1 MPTQKVSKGAKI
13 KLTVR
18 PATHADIPG
27 IVALSVKT
35 YGPELSL
42 DNKTVAAQISNF
54 ADGQFVA
61 EYNGKVVGHC
71 ATFIISGQLALK
83 THNWD
88 QITAYGYASRHDAD
102 GDYLYG
108 MEVVVDSNYR
118 RLRIGQRLYNARK
131 KLCTDYHLKG
141 IVFGGR
147 MPGYGRRVK
156 AFPNPQDYLD
166 QVIEGHIKDTVINF
180 HFRNEFEAIGVL
192 RNYLPSDKASKGHA
206 THMLWRNPVLEEN
219 DSRTPEQRGRT
230 QNSVR
235 IATVQYQVRKVSS
248 FEDFAKQV
256 EYFVDV
262 AADYKADFVTFPEL
276 LTIPLVSMEPERLS
290 PQQSIEKITEYTN
303 AYITFM
309 QKLAVSYNINII
321 GGSHPTR
328 IDEETIENHAYI
340 FLRDGQFHTQPKLH
354 PTPNESYWWNIKGG
368 NSLNTIQT
376 DCGPIGVLVCYDAEF
391 PEPARHLTDQGAKIL
406 FVPFCTDERQGYLRV
421 KYCCQAR
428 AIENQIYVVTSGIV
442 GNLPDVENMDVHYA
456 ESGIFTPCDFPFARD
471 GIAALTDVNTESIVF
486 ADVRLDQLTISRNS
500 GTVQN
505 LKDRRF
511 DLYHVNW
518 KNR

>member
-1 MPTQKVSKGAKI
+1 MTAKKSVKGQKI
-13 KLTVR
+13 KLIVR
-18 PATHADIPG
+18 QANHSDIAG
-27 IVALSVKT
+27 IVALSTKV

-42 DNKTVAAQISNF
+42 TDKTIAGQISNF
-54 ADGQFVA
+54 PEGQFVA
-61 EYNGKVVGHC
+61 EYNGRVVGHC
-71 ATFIISGQLALK
+71 ATFIISGAIALK
-83 THNWD
+83 QHNWD
-88 QITAYGYASRHDAD
+88 QITGYGYASRHDLD

-108 MEVVVDSNYR
+108 MEVCVDPGYR

-147 MPGYGRRVK
+147 MPGYGRRAK
-156 AFPNPQDYLD
+156 SFPDPTDYLD
-166 QVIEGHIKDTVINF
+166 QVLEGQIKDTVINF
-180 HFRNEFEAIGVL
+180 HIRNGFEAIGVL
-192 RNYLPSDKASKGHA
+192 KNYLPTDKSSRGHA
-206 THMLWRNPVLEEN
+206 SHMIWHNPAIEEGDN
-219 DSRTPEQRGRT
+219 RTPEQRGRT

-235 IATVQYQVRKVSS
+235 IATVQYQVRKVNS

-262 AADYKADFVTFPEL
+262 AADYTADFVLFPEL
-276 LTIPLVSMEPERLS
+276 LTIPLVSMEPDRLS
-290 PQQSIEKITEYTN
+290 PQQSIELITNYTDQ
-303 AYITFM
+303 YVKFM
-309 QKLAVSYNINII
+309 QNLAVSYNINII

-328 IDEETIENHAYI
+328 IDEDTIENHAYI

-368 NSLNTIQT
+368 DSLKAIQT
-376 DCGPIGVLVCYDAEF
+376 DCGPIGVLVCYDTEF
-391 PEPARHLTDQGAKIL
+391 PEPVRHLTDQGAKIL

-428 AIENQIYVVTSGIV
+428 AVENQIYVATAGIV

-456 ESGIFTPCDFPFARD
+456 ESGIYTPCDFPFARD
-471 GIAALTDVNTESIVF
+471 GIAAMTDVNTESIVF
-486 ADVRLDQLTISRNS
+486 ADLRLDQLTISRNS
-500 GTVQN
+500 GTVRN

-511 DLYHVNW
+511 DLYRVDW
-518 KNR
+518 KKR